1 MRRNTA
7 ALREETIRVLQQLPH
22 DEIAEVLDFAL
33 FVQSRKKR
41 DEPEFEVKAVP
52 IETLEP
58 LIGIMSIGG
67 DALEDS
73 ERIWDES
80 ES

>member
-1 MRRNTA
+1 MRLNTT

-22 DEIAEVLDFAL
+22 DEVAEVLDFAL
-33 FVQSRKKR
+33 FVQKRKKR
-41 DEPEFEVKAVP
+41 DESQFEVKAVP